1 MSNDTKAAG
10 KIKLPLAEA
19 FRLSIDNIRIRFT
32 RAILTAAAIVLGI
45 AFMTFLVMT
54 ATILRIYAEVTGAT
68 APVEAYQYWLVF
80 ISLLVCVVSIA
91 NSMLTAVY
99 ERYQEIGTMKCLGA
113 LDRHIL
119 LLFLIESAL
128 LGLLGGVLG
137 FIGGGVVA
145 VLTYGLQLGFDVVLK
160 LSFHDVLS
168 NLGLSVILAVGLS
181 VLATMYPAFR
191 AAKAKPVEALRF
203 EL

>member
-1 MSNDTKAAG
+1 MSTDVKAAG
-10 KIKLPLAEA
+10 KIKLPIAEA
-19 FRLSIDNIRIRFT
+19 FRLSLENIRIRFS
-32 RAILTAAAIVLGI
+32 RSILTAAAIVLGI

-54 ATILRIYAEVTGAT
+54 TIIFRIYAEYTGVS
-68 APVEAYQYWLVF
+68 APIASYQYWLVF
-80 ISLLVCVVSIA
+80 ISLLVCVVSIT

-113 LDRHIL
+113 LDRHII

-128 LGLLGGVLG
+128 LGLLGGIMG
-137 FIGGGVVA
+137 FICGGAVA
-145 VLTYGLQLGFDVVLK
+145 VVTYGLQLGFDVVSK
-160 LSFHDVLS
+160 LSLHDVFFS
-168 NLGLSVILAVGLS
+168 LGLSVTLSVGLS
-181 VLATMYPAFR
+181 VIATLYPAYR

>member
-1 MSNDTKAAG
+1 MSTDLKAAG
-10 KIKLPLAEA
+10 KIKLPIAEA
-19 FRLSIDNIRIRFT
+19 FRLSLDNIRIRFS

-54 ATILRIYAEVTGAT
+54 TTIFRIYEEYTGVS
-68 APVEAYQYWLVF
+68 APIAAYQYWLVF
-80 ISLLVCVVSIA
+80 ISLLVCVVSIT

-113 LDRHIL
+113 LDRHII

-128 LGLLGGVLG
+128 LGLLGGIMG
-137 FIGGGVVA
+137 FISGGAVA
-145 VLTYGLQLGFDVVLK
+145 VITYGLQLGFDIVSK
-160 LSFHDVLS
+160 LSFHDIVF
-168 NLGLSVILAVGLS
+168 NLGLSLTLAVGLS
-181 VLATMYPAFR
+181 VIATLYPAYR